1 MSQHVLLVLIIV
13 ARLPKHPTITEC
25 KFSPMVFTGLPYL
38 IGSWLELVMVNE
50 VPTLH
55 TPAHAIPTLSLSL
68 SLTAFR
74 SMSITAKKTHCTER
88 EHAWVGPRGEV
99 LYSIVR

>member
-68 SLTAFR
+68 SHGFPVNVHHSKENTLY
-74 SMSITAKKTHCTER
+74 
-88 EHAWVGPRGEV
+88 GEGTCMGRTPWGGTV
-99 LYSIVR
+99 